1 MCCTRNRIE
10 MKELTSTEIFSKLSP
25 PKPSAYPAHRCQHR
39 ITIMGIQRGKIV
51 RHFKIPKNSSFSGG
65 DICTWARLEILHT
78 SSSWSSVPL
87 PLTSKSRKASIMCFL
102 SASVSKSSISMLAW
116 VKGIRERE
124 RGVMKKQVDSIH
136 KELAWPSC
144 IFFTCTLLKMCIAI
158 LYSQQGISLFLS
170 SFLRLGRILLLAH
183 GYDILIL
190 CLTMGIGF
198 APFSFLVNHQSPGTN
213 EHCWAR
219 AGLSVTAGD

>member
-1 MCCTRNRIE
+1 MVERSVAVDV
-10 MKELTSTEIFSKLSP
+10 KEPEGFNNVFSLCLSQQVLYLD
-25 PKPSAYPAHRCQHR
+25 AG
-39 ITIMGIQRGKIV
+39 MGEGHK
-51 RHFKIPKNSSFSGG
+51 
-65 DICTWARLEILHT
+65 
-78 SSSWSSVPL
+78 
-87 PLTSKSRKASIMCFL
+87 
-102 SASVSKSSISMLAW
+102 
-116 VKGIRERE
+116 RERE

-144 IFFTCTLLKMCIAI
+144 IFFTCTLLKVCIAI

-183 GYDILIL
+183 GYDISIL